1 MRYRCNTI
9 ARLRATA
16 LDAGFRGAEFRVLEQ
31 AGMFE
36 TYFPTWFRWAP
47 RAYSRL
53 HQRVGPAGAVRHAA
67 LPTGDLK
74 VDARGPGEGDSL
86 RC

>member
-9 ARLRATA
+9 ARLRTTA

-36 TYFPTWFRWAP
+36 TYFPPWLAMGAPGVLPARSTSGPSPALFGTLLFRLVA
-47 RAYSRL
+47 
-53 HQRVGPAGAVRHAA
+53 
-67 LPTGDLK
+67 
-74 VDARGPGEGDSL
+74 
-86 RC
+86 